1 MTDDTPSRREL
12 KRTAAK
18 GVRALRNLPGW
29 DPANYQSGSP
39 GPEEQL
45 SKLGDEARRRES
57 YSRADDCEACIG
69 ERAESGDETALCEPH
84 LMAAM
89 GL

>member
-1 MTDDTPSRREL
+1 MSDDTPSRREL

-18 GVRALRNLPGW
+18 GVRALRNRPGW
-29 DPANYQSGSP
+29 DPANHRSTS
-39 GPEEQL
+39 PEEQL
-45 SKLGDEARRRES
+45 AKLRDDAKRSES
-57 YSRADDCEACIG
+57 YSRADECEACRK